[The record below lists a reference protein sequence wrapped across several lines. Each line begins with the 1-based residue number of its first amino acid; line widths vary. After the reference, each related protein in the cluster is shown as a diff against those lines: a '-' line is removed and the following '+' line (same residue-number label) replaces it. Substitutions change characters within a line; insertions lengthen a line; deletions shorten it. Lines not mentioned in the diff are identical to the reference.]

1 MTMSKEEIVREYRL
15 AKDKNKQVKI
25 LAQLNDC
32 DTYTI
37 IEILQSEGAI
47 SGIPRKAPSK
57 KADGRIK
64 YSEETLADVA
74 KFYGEGLSNA
84 QIAERCGVPMGS
96 VSTIIKKL
104 IANGVIAHK
113 ERTNKKSAAAKE
125 STRVKAS
132 NAMTAAVEHP
142 EHYNA
147 GTIECIN
154 YIKDK
159 LSSDELRGFI
169 KGNVIKYL
177 TREAKKNK
185 DEDLKKAQWYLNWYL
200 EGQR

>member
-1 MTMSKEEIVREYRL
+1 MTMSKEEIVRGYRL

-32 DTYTI
+32 DVYTI

-47 SGIPRKAPSK
+47 SGISRKTPSK
-57 KADGRIK
+57 KADGRMK
-64 YSEETLADVA
+64 YGEETLADVA
-74 KFYGEGLSNA
+74 KLYGEGLSNS
-84 QIAERCGVPMGS
+84 QIAEQCGIPIGS
-96 VSTIIKKL
+96 VSTIVKKL

-113 ERTNKKSAAAKE
+113 ERTNKKSAAAKK
-125 STRVKAS
+125 STRIKAS
-132 NAMTAAVEHP
+132 TAMTAAVEHP
-142 EHYNA
+142 EHYCA
-147 GTIECIN
+147 GSIECIN
-154 YIKDK
+154 YIENK

-200 EGQR
+200 EG